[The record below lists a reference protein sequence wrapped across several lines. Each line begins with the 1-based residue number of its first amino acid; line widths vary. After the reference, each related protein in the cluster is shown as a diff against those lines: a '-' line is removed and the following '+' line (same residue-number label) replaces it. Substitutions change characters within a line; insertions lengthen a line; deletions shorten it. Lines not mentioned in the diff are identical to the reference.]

1 VNFVTF
7 EPKKSNISQNI
18 KFQKL

>member
-7 EPKKSNISQNI
+7 EPKKSNTSRNI